1 LLSIEDLSQYTL
13 GGRDCW
19 QMMSEESITERD
31 AARCASQWI
40 SDFRPLRRGGQYE
53 ALMTDLAKQ
62 CVTETLRAGEGE
74 CELDSRLASADG
86 VLDALQ
92 TFGFPYALEKFR
104 WESQDKVPDAFRK
117 SLKSA
122 MPSVWRRRD
131 PSRSF
136 KEGFESDHYFSGS
149 PAELH
154 EALSVYLTLP
164 WLRHPSVDWLFL
176 DMMIT
181 RELSAFGEEIK
192 KQCFPGHKDS
202 MGIHAKYWT
211 AKGAVSKMVPTG
223 FARIF
228 GVSREFTDPKSPI
241 SLASNV
247 WQAMYEVW
255 RCLTGPVINPTMV
268 RDEMIKS
275 KNVGAVW
282 DVPSWALIE
291 RVIETDRAVW
301 LVGPYSQTTMP

>member
-1 LLSIEDLSQYTL
+1 LKMI
-13 GGRDCW
+13 
-19 QMMSEESITERD
+19 SEEKITERD
-31 AARCASQWI
+31 AGRYVSQWI
-40 SDFRPLRRGGQYE
+40 PETLRLQRGGQFE

-62 CVTETLRAGEGE
+62 CITETLRAGEGE
-74 CELDSRLASADG
+74 WELDSRLASADG

-104 WESQDKVPDAFRK
+104 WESEDKIPDAFRK
-117 SLKSA
+117 PLKSA
-122 MPSVWRRRD
+122 MASVWRRRD

-136 KEGFESDHYFSGS
+136 KEGFESAHYFSGS

-154 EALSVYLTLP
+154 EALSVYLALP

-181 RELSAFGEEIK
+181 REISAFGEEIK
-192 KQCFPGHKDS
+192 KKCFPGRKDS
-202 MGIHAKYWT
+202 MGDHVKYWT
-211 AKGAVSKMVPTG
+211 AKGATSKMLPTG

-228 GVSREFTDPKSPI
+228 GRSSREFNDPKSSI

-247 WQAMYEVW
+247 WQTMHEVW

-291 RVIETDRAVW
+291 RVIESDRAVW